1 LACVIDRVERIGAD
15 AMLYVVGTPQSQHL
29 DMVQAVARKA
39 GWLPESVEMQHV
51 AFGSVLGND
60 RKMLKSRSGETV
72 KLDALLAEAIDR
84 AAEAVRAKN
93 PELGEA
99 ERATVARQVGL
110 GAVKYAD
117 LSSDRIKDYVFDWE
131 RMLSFEGNTAPYLQY
146 AHARICSIFRRANI
160 DRAAVRG
167 TAPTMSHDAERAL
180 LMRLLQFDTA
190 VWDALD
196 RYSPHRL
203 CTYLYELASAFSVF
217 YENCPVLRA
226 DDEATKASRLALCDA
241 TARVLERGLGLLG
254 IESPEQM

>member
-1 LACVIDRVERIGAD
+1 VE
-15 AMLYVVGTPQSQHL
+15 
-29 DMVQAVARKA
+29 
-39 GWLPESVEMQHV
+39 
-51 AFGSVLGND
+51 
-60 RKMLKSRSGETV
+60 
-72 KLDALLAEAIDR
+72 R
-84 AAEAVRAKN
+84 AAEAVRDKN
-93 PELGEA
+93 PEMGES

-146 AHARICSIFRRANI
+146 AHARICSIFRKAAV
-160 DRAAVRG
+160 DRASVRG
-167 TAPTMSHDAERAL
+167 TVPTMTHAAERAL
-180 LMRLLQFDTA
+180 VLRILQFDTA

-203 CTYLYELASAFSVF
+203 CTYLYDLASAFSVF

-226 DDEATKASRLALCDA
+226 DDDATKASRLALCDA
-241 TARVLERGLGLLG
+241 TARVMARGLDLLG